1 VVSGGAVY
9 RGSQTFVQSIEVN
22 KTGDF
27 LPGVYSPVL
36 TWKSSKFLPLN
47 PEINCYDILVCVLF
61 SFVFLDFHFVSYCPL
76 LSEILSE
83 SNRFSF
89 SVP

>member
-1 VVSGGAVY
+1 MVSEGAVY
-9 RGSQTFVQSIEVN
+9 RGSQTFVQSIEIN
-22 KTGDF
+22 RIGDF
-27 LPGVYSPVL
+27 LPGEYSPAL
-36 TWKSSKFLPLN
+36 TWKSSKFLPLH
-47 PEINCYDILVCVLF
+47 PEINCCDILMCVLF
-61 SFVFLDFHFVSYCPL
+61 NFGFLGFQFVSYCPL